1 MIVENILTGHEG
13 KMYAFIIWIRAC
25 FVLYFFLLRH
35 QGSIYLSSRCL
46 TVDVLN
52 EGQDEQHRHPA
63 TKSTVEM
70 AEANLAE
77 L

>member
-1 MIVENILTGHEG
+1 ML
-13 KMYAFIIWIRAC
+13 C
-25 FVLYFFLLRH
+25 FFLFRH
-35 QGSIYLSSRCL
+35 QGSIYLSSPCL

-52 EGQDEQHRHPA
+52 EGQDKQHRHPA